1 MNRYLFLGCIIKKK
15 LIGNIKDKTSSFNE
29 GAMSIKR
36 IERYKII
43 GMTFSIDK

>member
-15 LIGNIKDKTSSFNE
+15 LIGNIKDKTSSFND
-29 GAMSIKR
+29 GAISINR

-43 GMTFSIDK
+43 GMTFSIDR